1 MTSQSHSSVV
11 GQTVGVAHGPAH
23 AAHVAPVA
31 VPHAAP
37 AVAVP
42 AVATHAHA
50 GHHAGHALGK
60 READA
65 DADADAQL
73 VGPEY
78 ALSLQKLTHV
88 VAQVG
93 PANGHLVRASP
104 VAVTHAEPLCHEVTM
119 TPIWVIEIF
128 FYDLDPLKVKL
139 L

>member
-1 MTSQSHSSVV
+1 MV

-31 VPHAAP
+31 P
-37 AVAVP
+37 VAVP
-42 AVATHAHA
+42 AVVAHAHA
-50 GHHAGHALGK
+50 GRHAGHALGK

-104 VAVTHAEPLCHEVTM
+104 VAVTHAEPLCHEVDEK
-119 TPIWVIEIF
+119 ILVH
-128 FYDLDPLKVKL
+128 LC
-139 L
+139 

>member
-11 GQTVGVAHGPAH
+11 GQTFGVAHGHAH
-23 AAHVAPVA
+23 AAHVAPVT

-42 AVATHAHA
+42 AVAAHA
-50 GHHAGHALGK
+50 HAGHALGK

-104 VAVTHAEPLCHEVTM
+104 VAVTHAEPLCHEVDKKISFT
-119 TPIWVIEIF
+119 
-128 FYDLDPLKVKL
+128 LC
-139 L
+139 

>member
-11 GQTVGVAHGPAH
+11 GQTVGVAHGHGH

-42 AVATHAHA
+42 AVDAHAHA

-119 TPIWVIEIF
+119 TPI
-128 FYDLDPLKVKL
+128 
-139 L
+139 

>member
-11 GQTVGVAHGPAH
+11 GQTVGVAHGHAH

-37 AVAVP
+37 AVA
-42 AVATHAHA
+42 AHAHA

-104 VAVTHAEPLCHEVTM
+104 VAVTHAEPLCHEVDEKIRFTYVREETLATM
-119 TPIWVIEIF
+119 TPI
-128 FYDLDPLKVKL
+128 
-139 L
+139 